1 MSKVAKLLP
10 LGTAVRIKNDDS
22 HYILIA
28 RIFRKQETGEITA
41 VYRGVPHPFGE
52 GSGYKTIVID
62 ELEITQVA
70 HLGYEDDLDKPFTEQ
85 LLDKALAAQKQVND
99 GASVETTK
107 TNKPSKTQL
116 ATVKSV
122 QEKIKL
128 PYPNDPFYKLRER
141 GN

>member
-1 MSKVAKLLP
+1 MTKVAKLLP

-28 RIFRKQETGEITA
+28 RIFRKQETGEMTA
-41 VYRGVPHPFGE
+41 AYRGVPHPFGE
-52 GSGYKTIVID
+52 GAGYKTIVID
-62 ELEITQVA
+62 ELAITHVSQ
-70 HLGYEDDLDKPFTEQ
+70 LGYEDDLDKPFTEQ
-85 LLDKALAAQKQVND
+85 QLDKASAAPKQVND
-99 GASVETTK
+99 GAPVGSTK

-116 ATVKSV
+116 AAAKTV